1 MADIT
6 RTTPGPA
13 NPNVE
18 PEGPSSRVCAA
29 AVAAG
34 DVVTVNSS
42 GQYVK
47 WGVGDSGLPRGII
60 PAAQVAGE
68 TRTAHRRGHYGG
80 FSGLTPGAPL
90 YTSTNDGQI
99 ADASIVGAYMIGYAL
114 SATSIFVDFGAAA
127 LSTPQPA
134 P

>member
-18 PEGPSSRVCAA
+18 PEGPSSRVCSTDL
-29 AVAAG
+29 AAG
-34 DVVTVNSS
+34 DVVAVNTS

-47 WGVGDSGLPRGII
+47 WGNGDALFPRGII
-60 PAAQVAGE
+60 PAAQVSGE

-80 FSGLTPGAPL
+80 FSGLTPGQKL
-90 YTSTNDGQI
+90 FTSANDGQI
-99 ADASIVGAYMIGYAL
+99 ANAAATGSYCIGYAL
-114 SATSIFVDFGAAA
+114 TATSIFVDFSSIGGQVASA
-127 LSTPQPA
+127 
-134 P
+134 